1 MTPRTGVLS
10 VSVSGGGP
18 LRRDVVGIQGG
29 NGTVRVILVV
39 LGVFAMFAL
48 ALWVLLWWPLSPVEW
63 CFVTLAGVGL
73 VWVTAGLI
81 WERPRRH

>member
-1 MTPRTGVLS
+1 M
-10 VSVSGGGP
+10 
-18 LRRDVVGIQGG
+18 
-29 NGTVRVILVV
+29 RVILVV

>member
-1 MTPRTGVLS
+1 MNGGVLPTF
-10 VSVSGGGP
+10 GGRP
-18 LRRDVVGIQGG
+18 LRRDVVVIQG
-29 NGTVRVILVV
+29 GTVRVILVV

-48 ALWVLLWWPLSPVEW
+48 ALWALLWWPLSLVEW